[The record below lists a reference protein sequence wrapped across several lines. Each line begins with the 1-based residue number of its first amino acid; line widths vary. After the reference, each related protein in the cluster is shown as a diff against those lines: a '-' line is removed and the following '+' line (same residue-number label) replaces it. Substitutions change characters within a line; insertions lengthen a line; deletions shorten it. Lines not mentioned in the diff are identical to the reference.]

1 MQYINIPEYLPKNV
15 RHATFFSH
23 IYYHAIG
30 YCIYTPDDYSVSMR
44 RYPVH
49 YHFHGWQGHE
59 CSNVDVMESIYQ
71 NSDTIFVFPNISPEL
86 ADVEDL
92 PVERMFFEELIPE
105 IEQNYRVTGT
115 RTVSGF
121 SMGGGMAV

>member
-1 MQYINIPEYLPKNV
+1 
-15 RHATFFSH
+15 
-23 IYYHAIG
+23 
-30 YCIYTPDDYSVSMR
+30 
-44 RYPVH
+44 
-49 YHFHGWQGHE
+49 
-59 CSNVDVMESIYQ
+59 MESIYQ